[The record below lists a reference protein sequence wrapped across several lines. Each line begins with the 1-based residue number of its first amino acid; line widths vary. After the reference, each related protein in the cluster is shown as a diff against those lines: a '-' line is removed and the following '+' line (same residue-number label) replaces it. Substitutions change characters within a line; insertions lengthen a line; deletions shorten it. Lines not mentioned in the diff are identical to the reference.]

1 MTKQCVRSRGAV
13 ARLGVIGGAS
23 AFALLA
29 LCTTRADA
37 VEPTARVS
45 LTGGL
50 GAVAVAAG
58 DLNDEIDRG
67 NRFAAAQDW
76 ISLDN
81 LNHAFNFN
89 WDLRSALTGPFTA
102 SVGGGV
108 TSMRSRVDFDQVIE
122 VHARSNLYHVHLEY
136 LLPWSPR
143 PASMRLFGV
152 GGPVLLN
159 NAKVDV
165 THQVRTPD
173 GDILRQDD
181 LTISGSSV
189 GIEAMLAAEMIFS
202 ERVTFVADFG
212 YRFAKAKGDK
222 LTWRASRVADPLLD
236 RDGDGTRD
244 GEELG
249 AESYLLESFL
259 TGDRWAPRQNKEIDL
274 DFSGAQVNVG
284 LRFYLF

>member
-1 MTKQCVRSRGAV
+1 MTKQCVRSRGVV
-13 ARLGVIGGAS
+13 ARFGVIGGAG
-23 AFALLA
+23 AVALFA
-29 LCTTRADA
+29 LCTTRAEA

-50 GAVAVAAG
+50 GAVAVAAK

-67 NRFAAAQDW
+67 NRFAARQDW

-89 WDLRSALTGPFTA
+89 WDLRSALAGPFTLG
-102 SVGGGV
+102 VGGGV

-122 VHARSNLYHVHLEY
+122 VHARGNLYHLHLEY

-143 PASMRLFGV
+143 PSSVRLFGV
-152 GGPVLLN
+152 GGPLLLS

-165 THQVRTPD
+165 THQARTAD
-173 GDILRQDD
+173 GGVLRQDD
-181 LTISGSSV
+181 MTISGSSV
-189 GIEAMLAAEMIFS
+189 GAEVMLAAEMIFS

-212 YRFAKAKGDK
+212 YRYAKANGDK
-222 LTWRASRVADPLLD
+222 FTWHASRVADPLLD

-259 TGDRWAPRQNKEIDL
+259 TGDRWAPRQNKDIDL
-274 DFSGAQVNVG
+274 DFSGPQANVG